1 MTGIVSTFIT
11 LIIIGGLAYFRA
23 SLRLS
28 TAALA
33 ATLAFITYF
42 HGLSLGLFI
51 TWVLF
56 LSIFIPLNLTH
67 VRRRYLTS
75 PIFNL
80 FKKIMPTMSRTER
93 EAIAAGTVSF
103 EGDLFQGAPSWKK
116 LLSIPAPQLTDE
128 EKAFLD
134 GPVETFCAMIS
145 DWDITHNYADLS
157 PAAWDYLKNQGF
169 FGLIIPKAYGGK
181 AFSAYAQSQIIIKIS
196 GRSITASTTVAV
208 PNSLGPAELL
218 LHYGTEEQKNY
229 YLPRLARGE
238 EVPCFALT
246 SPDAGSDA
254 GSMTDHGIVCYG
266 EHEGKQVLGLRLTF
280 SKRYITLA
288 PVATVIGLAFKM
300 MDPDQLLGN
309 TENIGITCALIPRN
323 TPGLRIGRR
332 HFPLNTPFQNGPLS
346 GENVFI
352 PLDYIIG
359 GRAQAGKGWGM
370 LMECLAAGRALTL
383 PGSATGG
390 AKVAAYTTGAYA
402 QIRKQFNLPIGRFQ
416 GVEELLARIGGFTYI
431 MDSARTFAAACIDQG
446 AKPSVASAIVKYH
459 VTELGRRVA
468 IDSMDIHG
476 GKGICLGPHNYIGR
490 GYESTPIAITV
501 EGANI
506 LTRSLIIFGQGA
518 IRCHPYVLP
527 EMEAAR
533 QKDSAAGLAAFDALF
548 MRHVG
553 YVFSNIIRAFT
564 LGITGA
570 RLVLAPKGKTKR
582 YFQQATRFSSA
593 LAMLADVCMAAFGSD
608 LKRKETLS
616 ARLGDVHSNL
626 YLLASVLKHYQ
637 DAGCPPED
645 MPLVHYSANHCLFQI
660 QERIDG
666 LLKNLPQRPLAW
678 VLRFL
683 VFPLGMRFAEPQDRW
698 NRKIAQRLMAPTEAR
713 RRLSEGLFIS
723 AVPNNPLADVEAAL
737 LKCIEAD
744 PVEKIIKSAH
754 HDGLIKGYTL
764 VQQAQAAL
772 DKNLISKEAF
782 HCFMQADEARRRVI
796 QVDDF
801 APDDLPRLFYTNEKN
816 AHAYAK
822 PIETRE

>member
-1 MTGIVSTFIT
+1 MIGMLLAG
-11 LIIIGGLAYFRA
+11 LIIIGSLAYFRA
-23 SLRLS
+23 SLILY
-28 TAALA
+28 TAVLATALIA
-33 ATLAFITYF
+33 ATGLQ
-42 HGLSLGLFI
+42 GLSLGLFI
-51 TWVLF
+51 TWILF
-56 LSIFIPLNLTH
+56 LSIFIPLNVTQL
-67 VRRRYLTS
+67 RRRYFIA
-75 PIFNL
+75 PVFNL
-80 FKKIMPTMSRTER
+80 FKRMMPTMSRTER

-116 LLSIPAPQLTDE
+116 LLNMPAPKLTE
-128 EKAFLD
+128 EEQAFLD
-134 GPVETFCAMIS
+134 GPVETFCGMIS
-145 DWDITHNYADLS
+145 DWDITQNYADLS
-157 PAAWDYLKNQGF
+157 PAAWNYIKEQGF
-169 FGLIIPKAYGGK
+169 FGLIIPKTYGGK
-181 AFSAYAQSQIIIKIS
+181 AFSAYAQSQVIIKIS

-218 LHYGTEEQKNY
+218 LHYGTEAQKDY

-254 GSMTDHGIVCYG
+254 GAMTDHGIVCYG

-280 SKRYITLA
+280 NKRYITLA
-288 PVATVIGLAFKM
+288 PIATVIGLAFKM
-300 MDPDQLLGN
+300 MDPDQLLGK

-323 TPGLRIGRR
+323 TPGLHIGRR

-359 GRAQAGKGWGM
+359 GQAQAGKGWGM

-416 GVEELLARIGGFTYI
+416 GVEEVLARIGGFTYL

-490 GYESTPIAITV
+490 GYQSTPIAITV

-518 IRCHPYVLP
+518 IRCHPYVLA
-527 EMEAAR
+527 EMEAAK
-533 QKDSAAGLAAFDALF
+533 QKDEALGLASFDRVF
-548 MRHVG
+548 MAHVG
-553 YVFSNIIRAFT
+553 YIISNVVRTFV

-570 RLVLAPKGKTKR
+570 RFVFAPKGKTKR
-582 YFQQATRFSSA
+582 YFQQATRFSSV
-593 LAMLADVCMAAFGSD
+593 LAMLADVCMATLGSD

-645 MPLVHYSANHCLFQI
+645 MPLVHFAANHCLFQT

-666 LLKNLPQRPLAW
+666 LLKNLPIRPLAW
-678 VLRFL
+678 VLRGL
-683 VFPLGMRFAEPQDRW
+683 IFPLGMRFAEPKDRW
-698 NRKIAQRLMAPTEAR
+698 NRKIAQLLMAPTGAR
-713 RRLSEGLFIS
+713 TRLTEGLFIK

-764 VQQAQAAL
+764 VQQAQAAI
-772 DKNLISKEAF
+772 DKNLINTEAF
-782 HCFMQADEARRRVI
+782 QCFMQADEARRRVI

-801 APDDLPRLFYTNEKN
+801 APEALPRLFYTNEKN
-816 AHAYAK
+816 AHDYAK

>member
-1 MTGIVSTFIT
+1 MTGISLT
-11 LIIIGGLAYFRA
+11 LIGVATVSSLAYFRC

-28 TAALA
+28 TGVLALA
-33 ATLAFITYF
+33 LILATHFL
-42 HGLSLGLFI
+42 GLSLGLFI
-51 TWVLF
+51 TWIVF
-56 LSIFIPLNLTH
+56 LSIFIPLNLTQ
-67 VRRRYLTS
+67 VRRRYITG

-80 FKKIMPTMSRTER
+80 FKKRMPAMSRTER

-103 EGDLFQGAPSWKK
+103 EGDLFQGAPNWNK
-116 LLSIPAPQLTDE
+116 LLAMPAPRLTE
-128 EKAFLD
+128 EEQAFLD

-145 DWDITHNYADLS
+145 DWDVTHNYADLP

-218 LHYGTEEQKNY
+218 LHYGTEAQKNY
-229 YLPRLARGE
+229 YLPRLACGE

-254 GSMTDHGIVCYG
+254 GAMTDHGIVCYG
-266 EHEGKQVLGLRLTF
+266 EHEGKKVLGLRLTF
-280 SKRYITLA
+280 NKRYITLA
-288 PVATVIGLAFKM
+288 PIATVIGLAFKM
-300 MDPDQLLGN
+300 MDPDQLLGK

-323 TPGLRIGRR
+323 TPGLHIGRR
-332 HFPLNTPFQNGPLS
+332 HYPVNTPFQNGPLW

-352 PLDYIIG
+352 PMDYIIG
-359 GRAQAGKGWGM
+359 GQAQAGKGWGM

-402 QIRKQFNLPIGRFQ
+402 QIRKQFNLSIGRFQ
-416 GVEELLARIGGFTYI
+416 GVEEILARIGGLTYI
-431 MDSARTFAAACIDQG
+431 MDSARAFAAACIDQG

-476 GKGICLGPHNYIGR
+476 GKGICLGPHNYLGR
-490 GYESTPIAITV
+490 AYQSTPIAITV

-518 IRCHPYVLP
+518 IRCHPYVLA
-527 EMEAAR
+527 EMEAAQ
-533 QKDSAAGLAAFDALF
+533 QKDSVAGLATFDRVIMKHL
-548 MRHVG
+548 G
-553 YVFSNIIRAFT
+553 YIISNVVRTFV

-570 RLVLAPKGKTKR
+570 YLVQAPKGKTKH
-582 YFQQATRFSSA
+582 YFQQATRFSSV
-593 LAMLADVCMAAFGSD
+593 LAMLADVCMAVFGSD

-616 ARLGDVHSNL
+616 ARLGDIHSNL
-626 YLLASVLKHYQ
+626 YLLTSVLKHYQ
-637 DAGCPPED
+637 DAGCPRED
-645 MPLVHYSANHCLFQI
+645 MPIVHYASNYCLFQI
-660 QERIDG
+660 QEKIDG

-678 VLRFL
+678 VLRIL
-683 VFPLGMRFAEPQDRW
+683 IFPLGMRFSEPKDRW
-698 NRKIAQRLMAPTEAR
+698 NRKIAQLLMTPSGARSRLTEGAY
-713 RRLSEGLFIS
+713 IS
-723 AVPNNPLADVEAAL
+723 PAGNNPLAEVEAAL
-737 LKCIEAD
+737 ILSIAAD

-754 HDGLIKGYTL
+754 HDGLIGGYTL
-764 VQQAQAAL
+764 KQQASAAL
-772 DKNLISKEAF
+772 DKNLITQQDFNA
-782 HCFMQADEARRRVI
+782 FMQADEAKRRVI

-801 APDDLPRLFYTNEKN
+801 APEDLPRLFYTNEKT
-816 AHAYAK
+816 AHTYAK
-822 PIETRE
+822 PIETSE

>member
-1 MTGIVSTFIT
+1 MTGISLT
-11 LIIIGGLAYFRA
+11 LITVAVIGSLAYFRA

-28 TAALA
+28 TVVLAL
-33 ATLAFITYF
+33 TLILSTRFF
-42 HGLSLGLFI
+42 GLSLSLFI
-51 TWVLF
+51 TWIVF
-56 LSIFIPLNLTH
+56 LSLFIPLNITR
-67 VRRRYLTS
+67 VRQRYLTG
-75 PIFNL
+75 PIFAL
-80 FKKIMPTMSRTER
+80 FKKRMPAMSRTER

-103 EGDLFQGAPSWKK
+103 EGDLFQGAPHWRT
-116 LLSIPAPQLTDE
+116 LLAMPAPQLTE
-128 EKAFLD
+128 EERAFLD

-145 DWDITHNYADLS
+145 DWDITQNYADLP

-218 LHYGTEEQKNY
+218 LHYGTEAQKNY

-280 SKRYITLA
+280 NKRYITLA
-288 PVATVIGLAFKM
+288 PIATVIGLAFKM
-300 MDPDQLLGN
+300 MDPDQLLGK

-332 HFPLNTPFQNGPLS
+332 HYPLNTPFQNGPLS

-352 PLDYIIG
+352 PMDYIIG
-359 GRAQAGKGWGM
+359 GQAQAGKGWGM

-402 QIRKQFNLPIGRFQ
+402 QIRKQFNLSIGRFQ
-416 GVEELLARIGGFTYI
+416 GVEEILARIGGLTYI

-476 GKGICLGPHNYIGR
+476 GKGICLGPHNYLGR
-490 GYESTPIAITV
+490 AYQSTPIAITV

-518 IRCHPYVLP
+518 IRCHPYVLA
-527 EMEAAR
+527 EMEAAQ
-533 QKDSAAGLAAFDALF
+533 QKDTVAGLAAFD
-548 MRHVG
+548 RIIIKHVG
-553 YVFSNIIRAFT
+553 YIISNVVRTFT

-570 RLVLAPKGKTKR
+570 HLVLAPRGKTKR

-593 LAMLADVCMAAFGSD
+593 LAMLADVCMAVFGSD

-626 YLLASVLKHYQ
+626 YLLTAVLKHYQ
-637 DAGCPPED
+637 DTGCPRED
-645 MPLVHYSANHCLFQI
+645 MPIVHYAANHCLFQI
-660 QERIDG
+660 QEKIDG

-678 VLRFL
+678 LLRFL
-683 VFPLGMRFAEPQDRW
+683 VFPLGMRFSEPKDRW
-698 NRKIAQRLMAPTEAR
+698 NRKIAQLLMTPSETRSRLA
-713 RRLSEGLFIS
+713 EGAFVS
-723 AVPNNPLADVEAAL
+723 PVPNNPLADIQAAL
-737 LKCIEAD
+737 ILSIAAD

-754 HDGLIKGYTL
+754 HDGLIEGYTL
-764 VQQAQAAL
+764 TQQAKAAL
-772 DKNLISKEAF
+772 DKNLITEQDFKAF
-782 HCFMQADEARRRVI
+782 TQADEAKRRVI

-801 APDDLPRLFYTNEKN
+801 APEDLPRLFYTNEKT
-816 AHAYAK
+816 AHTYAK

>member
-1 MTGIVSTFIT
+1 MLGILLAGF
-11 LIIIGGLAYFRA
+11 IIIGSLAYCRS
-23 SLRLS
+23 SLILY
-28 TAALA
+28 TAVLATALIA
-33 ATLAFITYF
+33 ATGWQ
-42 HGLSLGLFI
+42 GLSLALFI
-51 TWVLF
+51 TWILF
-56 LSIFIPLNLTH
+56 LIIFIPLNITAL
-67 VRRRYLTS
+67 RRRYFIT
-75 PIFNL
+75 PVFNV
-80 FKKIMPTMSRTER
+80 FKKMMPTMSRTER

-116 LLSIPAPQLTDE
+116 LLSMPAPKLTE
-128 EKAFLD
+128 EEQAFLD

-145 DWDITHNYADLS
+145 DWDITHNYADLP
-157 PAAWDYLKNQGF
+157 PAAWHYLKEQGF

-181 AFSAYAQSQIIIKIS
+181 AFSAYAQSQVIIKIS

-218 LHYGTEEQKNY
+218 LHYGTEAQKNY

-254 GSMTDHGIVCYG
+254 GAMTDHGIVCYG
-266 EHEGKQVLGLRLTF
+266 EHEGKEVLGLRLTF
-280 SKRYITLA
+280 NKRYITLA
-288 PVATVIGLAFKM
+288 PIATVIGLAFKM
-300 MDPDQLLGN
+300 MDPDQLLGK

-359 GRAQAGKGWGM
+359 GQAQAGKGWGM

-390 AKVAAYTTGAYA
+390 AKVSAYTTGAYA

-416 GVEELLARIGGFTYI
+416 GVEEVLARIGGYTYL

-459 VTELGRRVA
+459 VTELGRQVA

-490 GYESTPIAITV
+490 GYQSTPIAITV

-518 IRCHPYVLP
+518 IRCHPYVLA
-527 EMEAAR
+527 EMEAAK
-533 QKDSAAGLAAFDALF
+533 QKDEALGLVNFDHVF
-548 MRHVG
+548 MAHLG
-553 YVFSNIIRAFT
+553 YILSNVVRTFV

-570 RLVLAPKGKTKR
+570 RFVFAPKGKTKR

-593 LAMLADVCMAAFGSD
+593 LAILADVCMATLGSD

-616 ARLGDVHSNL
+616 ARLGDVHSHL

-645 MPLVHYSANHCLFQI
+645 MPLVHYAANHCLFQT

-666 LLKNLPQRPLAW
+666 LLKNLPFRPLAW
-678 VLRFL
+678 ALRGL
-683 VFPLGMRFAEPQDRW
+683 VFPLGMRFAEPKDRW
-698 NRKIAQRLMAPTEAR
+698 NRKIANLLMTPSGARSRLTD
-713 RRLSEGLFIS
+713 GLFIK
-723 AVPNNPLADVEAAL
+723 AVPNNPLADVEDAL

-744 PVEKIIKSAH
+744 PVEKIIKNAH

-772 DKNLISKEAF
+772 DKNLINTEAF
-782 HCFMQADEARRRVI
+782 QCFMQADEAKRRVI

-801 APDDLPRLFYTNEKN
+801 APEELPRLFYTNEKN

>member
-1 MTGIVSTFIT
+1 MLGILLAGF
-11 LIIIGGLAYFRA
+11 IIIGSLAYCRS
-23 SLRLS
+23 SLILY
-28 TAALA
+28 TAVLATALIA
-33 ATLAFITYF
+33 ATGWQ
-42 HGLSLGLFI
+42 GLSLALFI
-51 TWVLF
+51 TWILF
-56 LSIFIPLNLTH
+56 LIIFIPLNITAL
-67 VRRRYLTS
+67 RRRYFIT
-75 PIFNL
+75 PVFNV
-80 FKKIMPTMSRTER
+80 FKKMMPTMSRTER

-116 LLSIPAPQLTDE
+116 LLSMPAPKLTE
-128 EKAFLD
+128 EEQAFLD

-145 DWDITHNYADLS
+145 DWDITHNYADLP
-157 PAAWDYLKNQGF
+157 PAAWHYLKEQGF

-181 AFSAYAQSQIIIKIS
+181 AFSAYAQSQVIIKIS

-218 LHYGTEEQKNY
+218 LHYGTEAQKNY

-254 GSMTDHGIVCYG
+254 GAMTDHGIVCYG
-266 EHEGKQVLGLRLTF
+266 EHEGKEVLGLRLTF
-280 SKRYITLA
+280 NKRYITLA
-288 PVATVIGLAFKM
+288 PIATVIGLAFKM
-300 MDPDQLLGN
+300 MDPDQLLGK

-359 GRAQAGKGWGM
+359 GQAQAGKGWGM

-390 AKVAAYTTGAYA
+390 AKVSAYTTGAYA

-416 GVEELLARIGGFTYI
+416 GVEEVLARIGGYTYL

-459 VTELGRRVA
+459 VTELGRQVA

-490 GYESTPIAITV
+490 GYQSTPIAITV

-518 IRCHPYVLP
+518 IRCHPYVLA
-527 EMEAAR
+527 EMEAAK
-533 QKDSAAGLAAFDALF
+533 QKDEALGLVNFDRVF
-548 MRHVG
+548 MAHLG
-553 YVFSNIIRAFT
+553 YILSNVVRAFV

-570 RLVLAPKGKTKR
+570 RFVFAPKGKTKR

-593 LAMLADVCMAAFGSD
+593 LAILADVCMATLGSD

-616 ARLGDVHSNL
+616 ARLGDVHSHL

-645 MPLVHYSANHCLFQI
+645 MPLVHYAANHCLFQT

-666 LLKNLPQRPLAW
+666 LLKNLPFRPLAW
-678 VLRFL
+678 ALRGL
-683 VFPLGMRFAEPQDRW
+683 VFPLGMRFAEPKDRW
-698 NRKIAQRLMAPTEAR
+698 NRKIANLLMTPSGARSRLTD
-713 RRLSEGLFIS
+713 GLFIK
-723 AVPNNPLADVEAAL
+723 AVPNNPLADVEDAL

-744 PVEKIIKSAH
+744 PVEKIIKNAH

-772 DKNLISKEAF
+772 DKNLINTEAF
-782 HCFMQADEARRRVI
+782 QCFMQADEAKRRVI

-801 APDDLPRLFYTNEKN
+801 APEELPRLFYTNEKN